1 MSPARCPMRWG
12 RLGAMLSIAAVAAG
26 MTGCGD
32 GKEAAPAPAPSTQE
46 TAPEAEEFGAAL
58 KGKVTADAMMGH
70 LDELQKIADAHGG
83 NRALGTPGYDASVD
97 YVVKALQDKG
107 FDVQTPE
114 FVVRLPFAEEPQL
127 TVDGRAIAAK
137 PLEYTIGT
145 APQGVGG
152 PLVAARVEDSPGC
165 TASDY
170 DGLSVQGAVV
180 LVDRGE
186 CPFGVKQAVAAE
198 RGAVALVVAN
208 NVDGEVVSG
217 TVGDDTDVK
226 IPVVS
231 VTKAVGGELRDSP
244 GQATLRL
251 AAGVRTERT
260 RNVIAQTTTGS
271 TSDVV
276 MVGAHLDS
284 VPEGPGINDNG
295 SGVAAVLETALQLGV
310 EPDVR
315 NAVRFGFW
323 GAEEQGLLGSRDYVE
338 SLDEEQ
344 LEDIA
349 LYLNFDMLG
358 SPNPGYFT
366 YDGDQSAPPNPEA
379 GSPRV
384 PEGSAGIERTL
395 TRYLQDAG
403 EPAEDTSFD
412 GRSDYDG
419 FTLAGIPAGGLF
431 SGAEEEKMP
440 EQAERWGGEAGQPFD
455 PNYHK
460 KDDDLAHIDRT
471 AMEINGGGVAYVVG
485 LYAQDQRGR
494 NGIPIRDDR
503 TRHPVGS

>member
-1 MSPARCPMRWG
+1 MVREM
-12 RLGAMLSIAAVAAG
+12 LAMLSIAAVAAG

-58 KGKVTADAMMGH
+58 KGEVTVDAMMGH

-97 YVVKALQDKG
+97 YVVKALHDKG

-114 FVVRLPFAEEPQL
+114 FEVRLPFAEEPQL
-127 TVDGRAIAAK
+127 TVEGRAIAAK

-251 AAGVRTERT
+251 EAGVRTERT

-295 SGVAAVLETALQLGV
+295 SGVAAVLETAVQLGV

-431 SGAEEEKMP
+431 SGAEEEKTP
-440 EQAERWGGEAGQPFD
+440 EQAERWGGEADQPFD

-460 KDDDLAHIDRT
+460 KEDNLAHIDRT